1 MVDIVLD
8 SEELTVLGGPSEIN
22 VELNVGATGKRGVFI
37 FADFPLPTSPLATFS
52 SPPVLHDLYIVLD
65 PGSDFYLTM
74 FQYLLQDGVLTWIE
88 VIQLTLNSYN
98 TSRTV
103 NFVNGVGEAQIDAF
117 ELGFGKN
124 VPLPEIVNSK
134 NYVSIQATPNHTD
147 PMSMSIEVNDLVSIT
162 SEETLSGLITYI
174 PVTFHAVEYVG
185 GSWQQVNGDRVVS
198 MSVNLQNPGDLLLG
212 LIDEGS

>member
-52 SPPVLHDLYIVLD
+52 EPPVLFDLYLVLD

-74 FQYLLQDGVLTWIE
+74 FQYLLQDGVLTWVE
-88 VIQLTLNSYN
+88 VIQLTFNTYN

-103 NFVNGVGEAQIDAF
+103 TFVNGVGEVQIDAF

-124 VPLPEIVNSK
+124 IPLPAIENSK
-134 NYVSIQATPNHTD
+134 NYVSIQATPNATD
-147 PMSMSIEVNDLVSIT
+147 PISLSVEVNDLVSIT
-162 SEETLSGLITYI
+162 SEETISGLVTYI
-174 PVTFHAVEYVG
+174 PVTLHAVEYVG
-185 GSWQQVNGDRVVS
+185 GTWQPINGNRVIS